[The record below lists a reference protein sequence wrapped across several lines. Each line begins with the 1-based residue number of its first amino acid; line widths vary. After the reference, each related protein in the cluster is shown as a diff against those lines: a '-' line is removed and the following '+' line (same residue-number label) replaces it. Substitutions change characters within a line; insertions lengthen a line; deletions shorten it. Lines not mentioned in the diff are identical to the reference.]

1 MRIKIEII
9 FFRLKDEIETKINST
24 KDPKKIKRIRTELKK
39 NVIYGKL
46 GQNDEIEK
54 NKISTKEPRIKIRN

>member
-1 MRIKIEII
+1 LKKGQKKIKRMRIKIEII

-46 GQNDEIEK
+46 G
-54 NKISTKEPRIKIRN
+54 